1 MKTRN
6 ALAAVAVVLASVVP
20 VRAQLYTG
28 LSGLIHVPS
37 AEMNPEGTARIG
49 GYYMDRHFTPDDD
62 GRYGFIYNGEK
73 YHTTDFYLSLTPF
86 KWMEI
91 GYTFTLQKSLLDG
104 YDKPGYNQKD
114 RYFSVKLNPL
124 REGRYH
130 PAIAVGSNDFI
141 GSPTKRS
148 GNGGSGAGYFCNYY
162 IVATKHFNLAGHQ
175 IGVNVAY
182 RYCPTVYSEK
192 WEGVVGGVTYS
203 PSFARHLRAIVEY
216 TGNEINIGADCLL
229 WRHLFIQAAMVEGR
243 YFTGGLCFQ
252 TNLF

>member
-1 MKTRN
+1 MKKRN
-6 ALAAVAVVLASVVP
+6 ALAAAIVVLASVVP

-49 GYYMDRHFTPDDD
+49 GYFLNSRFTPDNS
-62 GRYGFIYNGEK
+62 GPYGFTYEGRKYN
-73 YHTTDFYLSLTPF
+73 TTDYYLSVAPF
-86 KWMEI
+86 RWMEI

-104 YDKPGYNQKD
+104 YEKPKYNQKD
-114 RYFSVKLNPL
+114 RYFSLKLNPL
-124 REGRYH
+124 KEGRYY
-130 PAIAVGSNDFI
+130 PAIAVGGNDIF
-141 GSPTKRS
+141 GSPTRWH
-148 GNGGSGAGYFCNYY
+148 NEQGSGAGYFCNYY
-162 IVATKHFNLAGHQ
+162 IVATKHFRPWGHC

-182 RYCPTVYSEK
+182 RYCPKVPFRK